1 MNLYLEL
8 DIKLL
13 VVLLLVLDRTLMRFS
28 HLKLVDQQEKLL
40 LRPDQMEKQKLQP
53 EISSRS
59 VTGNGTG

>member
-1 MNLYLEL
+1 
-8 DIKLL
+8 
-13 VVLLLVLDRTLMRFS
+13 MRFS